1 MSAFQAI
8 VLGLVQGITE
18 FLPISSTGH
27 LKLLP
32 WLLGWHVFD
41 GRPAL
46 ENTFDVALH
55 VGTFVAV
62 TIYFRRDI
70 GRLLAAWWASLRERS
85 LAGDPERK
93 LAWLVIVSSIPAALA
108 GVAFED
114 FIESRLG
121 QPLVI
126 AVAMV
131 GVAVLL
137 LAGELL
143 SRKGRGLE
151 TVGWGD
157 AVGIGVAQ
165 ALALVPGTSRSG
177 ITILAGLVG
186 GLTREAA
193 ARYSFLISIPIIAG
207 AAGVKG
213 LKVAMHGLPA
223 GLALPFGLGIAA
235 SAVSGVAAI
244 AFLLYW
250 LRTRT
255 LYPFIIYRL
264 AAGSLLLWL
273 ILR

>member
-62 TIYFRRDI
+62 AIYFRRDI
-70 GRLLAAWWASLRERS
+70 GRLLIAWWASLRERS

-93 LAWLVIVSSIPAALA
+93 LAWLIVVSSIPAAVAGLA
-108 GVAFED
+108 LED

-126 AVAMV
+126 AAAMV
-131 GVAVLL
+131 GVAGLL
-137 LAGELL
+137 LAGELW

-207 AAGVKG
+207 AAAAKG
-213 LKVAMHGLPA
+213 LKVALHGLPA

-255 LYPFIIYRL
+255 LYPFIVYRL